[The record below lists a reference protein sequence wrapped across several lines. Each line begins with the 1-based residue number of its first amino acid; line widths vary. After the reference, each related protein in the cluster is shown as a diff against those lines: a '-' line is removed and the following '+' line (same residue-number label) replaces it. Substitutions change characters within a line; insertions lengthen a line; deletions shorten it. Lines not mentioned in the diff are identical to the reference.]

1 MSNNN
6 FVGRIDQ
13 IESIDLD
20 HEIEQHFT
28 SQLKK
33 VSLKNAQ
40 FQIQICKS
48 FTKPFKFQIFLNIPY
63 GIWSKL
69 TPEVNLAIEFV
80 VKYFTFYKRQ
90 SSIGQRLLGLQIKV
104 YNTYFLINFS
114 YFIFTIISGN
124 FKLENIIMHD
134 I

>member
-33 VSLKNAQ
+33 VSLKNVL
-40 FQIQICKS
+40 FQIQVSC
-48 FTKPFKFQIFLNIPY
+48 TKHFKFQICQNIPY

-90 SSIGQRLLGLQIKV
+90 SSIGQTLLGLELKVNKNVTYENTFLLIFSFHFYPNFRNLQIGKHF
-104 YNTYFLINFS
+104 YA
-114 YFIFTIISGN
+114 
-124 FKLENIIMHD
+124 
-134 I
+134 